1 MAIGDLMTR
10 TYGNFRGIDLL
21 NPANSV
27 DLTRSPDCLNV
38 WKSYRTTQS
47 NMIQTRD
54 GYRKIINLGT
64 APIYNMYVY
73 STDTAL
79 VHIGNKLIKWVGFP
93 SSNISTEVLSEE
105 MNETDSIMFFY
116 NENVYIL
123 DGKNY
128 LKYNGESLT
137 DVADEAYVPTTTIS
151 RAPSGGGEPLDGI
164 NLLSN
169 KRKNSFVA
177 DGTSTDYYLDAIQI
191 EAVNKITVNDEE
203 VTDYTVDL
211 IFGKVTFGEAPTAPV
226 LTGQDNVVIE
236 FTKTVEGY
244 EERIKETTIATTF
257 DNRLFFSGNKD
268 FPNAVFHC
276 ALNNPAYISD
286 LNYYECGS
294 KDNPIKSLVVG
305 NNLLWVLKYENQNK
319 DTIFYL
325 SPTLDAEY
333 GKIYPTSQGN
343 VAVGC
348 YSIGVNYQDTIVFL
362 SRDGLEGINGN
373 VQYEQSVSHKSSL
386 VDSKMTNLSN
396 YSMPKIAEY
405 NGYLL
410 IAIDNTI
417 FLADN
422 RQTFKGVKGI
432 EYEWYLWEFPV
443 KINFMKSYQNMLYF
457 GDKEGNIYTMTGTN
471 DDGQTI
477 VSYWTTPRDAFGYIN
492 HLKTINKRGSMLKIK
507 NIQNGKV
514 KIATQTNKE
523 PVYDT
528 IKEASSNGFD
538 FANIDF
544 GNFTFETGENSYVV
558 FRIKE
563 KKIIDISIKVFS
575 DELDKPF
582 GLVNL
587 VLEAFLGGYVKRS

>member
-38 WKSYRTTQS
+38 WKSYGTTQS
-47 NMIQTRD
+47 NMIQTRE
-54 GYRKIINLGT
+54 GYRKIANLGN

-73 STDTAL
+73 NIDTAI
-79 VHIGNKLIKWVGFP
+79 VHIGNKLIKWKGFP
-93 SSNISTEVLSEE
+93 SSVISAEVLSEE
-105 MNETDSIMFFY
+105 MNEATSIMFFY
-116 NENVYIL
+116 NENIYVL

-128 LKYNGESLT
+128 FKFNGEVLSN
-137 DVADEAYVPTTTIS
+137 VADEAYIPTTTVS
-151 RAPSGGGEPLDGI
+151 RAPSGGGEMLEGL

-169 KRKNSFVA
+169 RRKNSFTA
-177 DGTSTDYYLDAIQI
+177 DGTSKDYYVDAVQI
-191 EAVNKITVNDEE
+191 EAVNKVTVNDVE
-203 VTDYTVDL
+203 TTAYTVDL
-211 IFGKVTFGEAPTAPV
+211 LYGKITFNTAPTKP
-226 LTGQDNVVIE
+226 TMPGQDNVVIE

-244 EERIKETTIATTF
+244 TERIKETTIATVF
-257 DNRLFFSGNKD
+257 DNRLFFSGNKE

-294 KDNPIKSLVVG
+294 KDNPVKSLVVG
-305 NNLLWVLKYENQNK
+305 NNLLWVLKYESQNK

-325 SPTLDAEY
+325 SPTLDNEY

-348 YSIGVNYQDTIVFL
+348 YSTGVNYQDSIVFL
-362 SRDGLEGINGN
+362 SRDGLEGIDGN

-386 VDSKMTNLSN
+386 VDSKMTRLSN
-396 YSMPKIAEY
+396 YAIPKLAEY

-410 IAIDNTI
+410 ISIDNLI

-422 RQTFKGVKGI
+422 RQTFKGLKGI

-443 KINFMKSYQNMLYF
+443 DISFLKSYQNTLFF

-471 DDGQTI
+471 DAGQTI
-477 VSYWTTPRDAFGYIN
+477 NSYWTTPRDAFGYIN
-492 HLKTINKRGSMLKIK
+492 HLKTINKRGAILKMK
-507 NIQNGKV
+507 NMQNGKIKV
-514 KIATQTNKE
+514 ATQTNKE
-523 PVYDT
+523 PVFET
-528 IKEASSNGFD
+528 IKEASTNGFD
-538 FANIDF
+538 FENIDF
-544 GNFTFETGENSYVV
+544 ENFSFETGENSYIV

-563 KKIIDISIKVFS
+563 KKIIDISVKVFS
-575 DELDKPF
+575 DEIDKPF
-582 GLVNL
+582 GLINIS
-587 VLEAFLGGYVKRS
+587 LEAFLGGYVKR